1 MRFAVELQAQFS
13 VHNIAPSAVE
23 RCSVFAATRFHQ
35 YKVRIGSTTDTV
47 CAGDHIHGIIGS
59 QLANMVDE
67 QDCDT
72 VFVCQ
77 CFQCTNITV
86 VVGVRI
92 SIVTTAADAL

>member
-1 MRFAVELQAQFS
+1 M
-13 VHNIAPSAVE
+13 
-23 RCSVFAATRFHQ
+23 
-35 YKVRIGSTTDTV
+35 
-47 CAGDHIHGIIGS
+47 
-59 QLANMVDE
+59 MDE

-92 SIVTTAADAL
+92 SIVTAAADALQCVDDYETCIGVLR